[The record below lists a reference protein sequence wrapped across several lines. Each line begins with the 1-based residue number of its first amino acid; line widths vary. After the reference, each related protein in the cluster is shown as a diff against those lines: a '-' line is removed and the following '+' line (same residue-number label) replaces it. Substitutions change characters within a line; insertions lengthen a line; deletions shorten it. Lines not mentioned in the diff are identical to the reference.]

1 MHLERLKLI
10 EDGRYLDDNIT
21 QGIINSHT
29 INVPAG
35 TQQVR
40 FMLYWNDPE
49 ASPGA
54 NPSLVELFRFNC

>member
-1 MHLERLKLI
+1 MLI
-10 EDGRYLDDNIT
+10 EDGRHLDDNIS
-21 QGIINSHT
+21 QGNTNAHV
-29 INVPAG
+29 INVPAN

-54 NPSLVELFRFNC
+54 KSSIGE